1 MNRKRYETTVRF
13 FSENKIANTFL
24 LIIYKA
30 LPYIVFVAYPALLIY
45 KFFEIGYG
53 IEWQKLIL
61 VTVMRVVINEARPY
75 EKYGMD
81 SVFHKTTVRKSM
93 PSRHTASAYIIA
105 MTFLSV
111 NLPLGIVALCFASM
125 IEASRVMAGA
135 HFIRDVVVGAL
146 IGITAGVVFYFIL

>member
-1 MNRKRYETTVRF
+1 
-13 FSENKIANTFL
+13 
-24 LIIYKA
+24 
-30 LPYIVFVAYPALLIY
+30 
-45 KFFEIGYG
+45 
-53 IEWQKLIL
+53 
-61 VTVMRVVINEARPY
+61 
-75 EKYGMD
+75 
-81 SVFHKTTVRKSM
+81 M